1 VAEEH
6 HDVEGKGRVM
16 DTTNELEVGTKEFEA
31 ALLLAQGCP
40 KAEVARRVGVGR
52 RTLYHWLKRPAFR
65 ATVDRLAR
73 ERAEEVKERLGRK
86 SLGVLE
92 QALDADEVR
101 PARFTER
108 LSAARTALQ
117 VAGLAGPQAATVQID
132 RSAVLFYGAK
142 PDPPRP
148 EIDYL
153 EISDQELEEAE
164 RDLRAV
170 ERALLGKEAD
180 DTPALPG
187 GEAGPAEQ
195 EEVR

>member
-1 VAEEH
+1 
-6 HDVEGKGRVM
+6 M
-16 DTTNELEVGTKEFEA
+16 DMKNEIEVGTKEFEA

-40 KAEVARRVGVGR
+40 KAEVARRVRVGR
-52 RTLYHWLKRPAFR
+52 RTLYHWLQRPAFR
-65 ATVDRLAR
+65 ATLERLVR
-73 ERAEEVKERLGRK
+73 ERTEEAKARLGQK

-101 PARFTER
+101 PVRYTER

-153 EISDQELEEAE
+153 EITDGELEEAE

-170 ERALLGKEAD
+170 ERALLGEGVGDGPA
-180 DTPALPG
+180 TPA
-187 GEAGPAEQ
+187 GEASLAEQ
-195 EEVR
+195 EELR